1 MSRKFSER
9 AEAYLLSVIE
19 DRREGWQAD
28 LLRVLLRVLSWVFT
42 AVVRLRLWLYRMRI
56 LRDRTLGC
64 QVISVGN
71 LTVGGTGKTPVVEAF
86 ARSLHLSG
94 RKVAI
99 LSRGYKKAKTRRRK
113 SRRGTAARGKR
124 PAQPEKDEMRVVS
137 DGSGP
142 PLMSSYLAGDE
153 PYMLASNL
161 PGVAVIV
168 GKNRV
173 ESGRY
178 AVRKLKCD
186 TLILDDGFQHLHL
199 KHRLDIVLVDRT
211 NPFGNEATLPR
222 GVLREPVENIKRAGF
237 IILTKCNGDGS
248 ADLKNR
254 LREHN
259 PTAEFCEC
267 RHAARH
273 VVEVSDPTRKKLP
286 LSILKGMKIIAMSG
300 IAAPQG
306 FIDELRRQGA
316 EVVDQVRFSD
326 HHRYSPDEIEE
337 VVERGLAAG
346 AQAVLTTEKD
356 AVRMPEDRRWR
367 LPIHY
372 LRVEIEMLSGAEDF
386 RKWIS
391 KICYE

>member
-19 DRREGWQAD
+19 DRREGWRAD
-28 LLRVLLRVLSWVFT
+28 LLRVFLRVLSWVFT
-42 AVVRLRLWLYRMRI
+42 GVVKLRLWLYRMRI

-99 LSRGYKKAKTRRRK
+99 LSRGYKKGKTRRK
-113 SRRGTAARGKR
+113 RRNRTKPGDQRRIQRA
-124 PAQPEKDEMRVVS
+124 EMRVVS

-142 PLMSSYLAGDE
+142 PLISSYLAGDE
-153 PYMLASNL
+153 PFMLASNL

-248 ADLKNR
+248 AELKNR
-254 LREHN
+254 LRRHN

-273 VVEVSDPTRKKLP
+273 VVDISDPTRRKLP
-286 LSILKGMKIIAMSG
+286 LSTLKGLKVIAMSG

-306 FIDELRRQGA
+306 FVEELRRQGA
-316 EVVDQVRFSD
+316 EVVDQVRFAD
-326 HHRYSPDEIEE
+326 HHRYSTEEIEE

-346 AQAVLTTEKD
+346 ARAVLTTEKD
-356 AVRMPEDRRWR
+356 AVRMPDDHVWR